1 MSFQQEKYSRAWTS
15 QMSSGKC
22 WSFLSQIHLEE
33 KIDEAGLGE
42 ILAMS

>member
-15 QMSSGKC
+15 QMSSGKY

-33 KIDEAGLGE
+33 KIDEAGPGE